1 MIDFSGVQPGADAL
15 FDKLIIV
22 LIVMFCCGIV
32 GGIISW
38 FLPRFL
44 MLPVIGISVMA
55 GLLGYFKFFYE

>member
-1 MIDFSGVQPGADAL
+1 MIDFSNVPNGADII
-15 FDKLIIV
+15 FEKLLTV

-44 MLPVIGISVMA
+44 MRPVIGISVMA
-55 GLLGYFKFFYE
+55 GLFSYFKYFD